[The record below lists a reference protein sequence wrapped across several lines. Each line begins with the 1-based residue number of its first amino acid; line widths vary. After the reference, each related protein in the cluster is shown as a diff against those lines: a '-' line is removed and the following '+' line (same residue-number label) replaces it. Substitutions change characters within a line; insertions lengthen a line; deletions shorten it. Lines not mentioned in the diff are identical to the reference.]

1 MEPKAGVTRRR
12 NGVAIQWIAQIM
24 EVTTPI
30 LSVFRSQEFLVIL
43 GKAFVWLI
51 PTGFIFEGQTLI

>member
-12 NGVAIQWIAQIM
+12 NGVAIQCIAQIM
-24 EVTTPI
+24 EVITPI

-43 GKAFVWLI
+43 GKAFVWLT
-51 PTGFIFEGQTLI
+51 PTGFIFEAQTLG